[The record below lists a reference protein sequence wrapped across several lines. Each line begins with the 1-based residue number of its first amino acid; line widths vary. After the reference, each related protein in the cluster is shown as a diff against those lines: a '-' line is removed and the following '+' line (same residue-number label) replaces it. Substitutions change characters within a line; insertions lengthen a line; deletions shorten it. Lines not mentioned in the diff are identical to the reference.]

1 MGIEEAMAVGVPVV
15 TSNRCGMPYLVRHGE
30 TGFLVD
36 PLDVEDVAEHLAAA
50 LRSPDLRQA
59 MGDRCRTTAR
69 ERFHPLAVAAR
80 TREVYRRAL
89 ARSARVRLV

>member
-1 MGIEEAMAVGVPVV
+1 MGIEEAMALGVPVV

-36 PLDVEDVAEHLAAA
+36 PLDTDDVAEHLAAV
-50 LRSPDLRQA
+50 LRTPDLRQA
-59 MGDRCRTTAR
+59 MGERCRATAR
-69 ERFHPLAVAAR
+69 QRFHPHVVAQR

-89 ARSARVRLV
+89 ARPGRP